1 MLPCHF
7 LGDVPSGQE
16 TQALGKGRL
25 LQRSGAGL
33 LHDGHGGGDDSD
45 GTHNDSDEN
54 TLKRKDYFKEPEQTK
69 VFISDICRTHLTQNF
84 LESEGEVGNRAK
96 DLT

>member
-25 LQRSGAGL
+25 LQRGGAGQEEDCVVGVYTYMIGTL
-33 LHDGHGGGDDSD
+33 LVTHKHLPNMTGNTASVAIREPLIIGSYTFLILYIKQQAGGGPV
-45 GTHNDSDEN
+45 T
-54 TLKRKDYFKEPEQTK
+54 
-69 VFISDICRTHLTQNF
+69 
-84 LESEGEVGNRAK
+84 
-96 DLT
+96 